1 MGGLSSRVG
10 ATHWNAT
17 SKILFS
23 MSSFTASVNIG
34 SSMSLTLPLLY
45 FSKAHLT
52 VILSLAPLLTSIGR
66 RPERISR
73 SKIP

>member
-17 SKILFS
+17 SKILFNI
-23 MSSFTASVNIG
+23 SSFTASVNIG
-34 SSMSLTLPLLY
+34 SNMSVTFPLLY
-45 FSKAHLT
+45 FSNAHRT
-52 VILSLAPLLTSIGR
+52 VILSLALLLTSIGR